1 MALTIGELV
10 GLINADDSGMRRG
23 LSGADLAM
31 RGFQRDTEGRL
42 RHLDGRF
49 ATTGELIAAG
59 LREGT
64 DEGDRFSLSLG
75 RIAGMAGGLAGV
87 AGSVGRIVA
96 MLGAAAPAAA
106 GLATTLANIAPA
118 AGVAATGIVA
128 VQLATNAVKIGM
140 AGVSDAVSA
149 AFDPSKAEEFEE
161 ALKKLSPNARA
172 FVLELKGMSEE
183 FDALKKNVQ
192 DRLFERLDEVL
203 RGMAEYTLPVLH
215 NGLSNAA
222 GAVNLMA
229 RNVGNAAIG
238 LSKSGT
244 LGQAISSANI
254 GLFNLSRIP
263 GQLTVALAQVA
274 AAAGPSFE
282 RLTKAAGNAFDKI
295 SERISDAFESGR
307 MEQAIE
313 DAIDLIRELVDVGR
327 NVGRILGSV
336 FEAAQTSGGGL
347 IGTLKEVT
355 GALADAFESPEVQ
368 AGLRSLFETMGLL
381 AETAAPLL
389 GQAIKMLAPILE
401 ELGPPVQ
408 ELIKALGDALGPI
421 LDELGPVLVELA
433 GAFGELILAALPLL
447 SLAGELIAELLPS
460 LIPLIRI
467 VSDIIEELAPVIAMA
482 AEGLELLLLPI
493 LEDMA
498 EFLDDVVVPAV
509 KGFLA
514 IMQGDFTTAAEIGR
528 DVINGMI
535 DSQVHA
541 FGTLPDR
548 VRPWL
553 DDFITGTTDAGRNAA
568 SGLLRGVR
576 GMLNELTEQMGKVP
590 GIARSQLSGIGST
603 LYNAGADLIR
613 GFINGI
619 RDMIGGVRSTL
630 SDLTSNLTSWKGP
643 EDVDKRILRPAGRLV
658 LGGFI
663 DGIDDLTPA
672 LRSQLQGLTSDLPGF
687 ALPDMAMAGAM
698 SMGAAGGYGAPT
710 RVEVVTRNVL
720 DVRGGD
726 DEMVRLIRKWADI
739 EGGGDVQEAFGKAG

>member
-10 GLINADDSGMRRG
+10 GLIRADDSGMRRG
-23 LSGADLAM
+23 LSDSELRM

-42 RHLDGRF
+42 RALDGRF
-49 ATTGELIAAG
+49 ATLGEQIALG
-59 LREGT
+59 LRTGS
-64 DEGDRFSLSLG
+64 DEGDRFNLSLG

-106 GLATTLANIAPA
+106 GLVATLANIAPA

-140 AGVSDAVSA
+140 SGVDDAVSA
-149 AFDPSKAEEFEE
+149 AFDPEKAEEFEE

-183 FDALKKNVQ
+183 FDSLKKAVQ
-192 DRLFERLDEVL
+192 DRLFEGLDEVL
-203 RGMAEYTLPVLH
+203 RGMGEYTLPVLR
-215 NGLSNAA
+215 NGLVNAA

-229 RNVGNAAIG
+229 KNVGNAAIG

-244 LGQAISSANI
+244 LGRAISSANI
-254 GLFNLSRIP
+254 GLFNLSRVPSQIA
-263 GQLTVALAQVA
+263 VALVQVG

-282 RLTKAAGNAFDKI
+282 RLTKAAGKAFDKI
-295 SERISDAFESGR
+295 SDRISDAFESGR

-313 DAIDLIRELVDVGR
+313 DAIDLIGELVDVGR

-336 FEAAQTSGGGL
+336 FDAAETSGGGL

-355 GALADAFESPEVQ
+355 GALADAFESPGVQ

-389 GQAIKMLAPILE
+389 GQAIEMLAPILE
-401 ELGPPVQ
+401 ELGPPIQ
-408 ELIKALGDALGPI
+408 ELITALGDALGPI

-433 GAFGELILAALPLL
+433 SAFGELIIAALPLL

-460 LIPLIRI
+460 LIPLIQI
-467 VSDIIEELAPVIAMA
+467 VSDIIEELAPIIAMA
-482 AEGLELLLLPI
+482 AEGLEMLLLPI

-498 EFLDDVVVPAV
+498 EFLESVVVPAV

-514 IMQGDFTTAAEIGR
+514 IMQGDFTTAGEIGR

-541 FGTLPDR
+541 FGTLPGR

-553 DDFITGTTDAGRNAA
+553 NDFVTGTGQAGRNAA
-568 SGLLRGVR
+568 SGLMRGVR
-576 GMLNELTEQMGKVP
+576 GMLTDLSRQLARVP
-590 GIARSQLSGIGST
+590 GIARSQLSGIGGT
-603 LYNAGADLIR
+603 LYSAGVNLIR

-619 RDMIGGVRSTL
+619 RDMFGSVRSTL
-630 SDLTSNLTSWKGP
+630 GDLTSRLSSWKGP
-643 EDVDKRILRPAGRLV
+643 ENVDKRILRPAGRLV
-658 LGGFI
+658 LGGFM

-672 LRSQLQGLTSDLPGF
+672 LRSQLEGLTGRM
-687 ALPDMAMAGAM
+687 AGMAMGGVDAGA
-698 SMGAAGGYGAPT
+698 SGGGGGIAGLRIEIAGPE
-710 RVEVVTRNVL
+710 EVTS
-720 DVRGGD
+720 
-726 DEMVRLIRKWADI
+726 LIRGIVATK
-739 EGGGDVQEAFGKAG
+739 GGGSVQLAFGRGRG